1 MYHVMLAAG
10 NEVPTVHV
18 AFKLSLAISVF
29 FSRIMRGSSFGSSMT
44 CMVAMRMSVW
54 NNGASSDTSHW
65 NWPVKSRVT
74 PRSVTEVASECVNWE
89 LMRMSWQLAP
99 PALGIY
105 SHLHWFQIL
114 ETFWRAAPPWARNDK
129 ILRSRNTIWRS
140 ISLPVCSGNIASANN
155 VHTSQISGGL
165 TLSKSYWHVSV
176 AAFPIMTA
184 SGTNIF
190 SSLRQTAVEMKGK
203 TWG

>member
-1 MYHVMLAAG
+1 MNFFCNVFIRRIFHFWPFFRNPLPKLTFLLLMYQVMLAAG

-54 NNGASSDTSHW
+54 NNGASSETSHW

-89 LMRMSWQLAP
+89 LMRVSWQFAP
-99 PALGIY
+99 FLHSASTHIY
-105 SHLHWFQIL
+105 I
-114 ETFWRAAPPWARNDK
+114 D
-129 ILRSRNTIWRS
+129 SRYWKR
-140 ISLPVCSGNIASANN
+140 
-155 VHTSQISGGL
+155 SGGRRL
-165 TLSKSYWHVSV
+165 LGHETIKFFGLEIPSDGV
-176 AAFPIMTA
+176 
-184 SGTNIF
+184 
-190 SSLRQTAVEMKGK
+190 
-203 TWG
+203 